1 MPLSPTHFREREK
14 RHSSRLPRPRGW
26 RRALRGL
33 CAAALGGWLMLAA
46 ATGAEVT
53 TEYEVKAA
61 LLYQFTQFVEWPPQ
75 AFSSR
80 TAPLVIGVLGAD
92 PFGGLL
98 DKLVEPEQG
107 RRHPIEVM
115 RCRNL
120 DDARRCQLL
129 FISSSERA
137 NLPQIVAALGELPVL
152 TVADFDGFLRRGGM
166 VQFRTTSRN
175 KIHLR
180 VNLANAR
187 ARGLTF
193 SSKLLRVVEIVA
205 PEQE

>member
-1 MPLSPTHFREREK
+1 MPLSPTHFREEEK
-14 RHSSRLPRPRGW
+14 RHSSRLPGLRGW
-26 RRALRGL
+26 PRALRVL
-33 CAAALGGWLMLAA
+33 FAAALGGWLMLAPA
-46 ATGAEVT
+46 AGAEVT

-75 AFSSR
+75 AFPRR

-92 PFGGLL
+92 PFGDLL

-107 RRHPIEVM
+107 NLHPIEVM

-120 DDARRCQLL
+120 DDARRCHLL

-152 TVADFDGFLRRGGM
+152 TVADFDGFLRHGGM
-166 VQFRTTSRN
+166 VRFRTTSRN
-175 KIHLR
+175 KIRLQ
-180 VNLANAR
+180 VNLAKAK
-187 ARGLTF
+187 AGGLTF